1 MCDRDC
7 FNCIHADCILD
18 GYSYAEK
25 RLQDAF
31 DKDLEPHSP
40 TYVYNHSKG
49 HKEAQARYEKSEKG
63 RDRQQTYNNSE
74 KGKERSKVYNSSER
88 GKDRWRRY
96 YQRKKLR
103 LQQGVI

>member
-1 MCDRDC
+1 MCNRDC

-31 DKDLEPHSP
+31 DKDLEPHSQ
-40 TYVYNHSKG
+40 TYMYNHKKG

-63 RDRQQTYNNSE
+63 KDRQQTYNNSE
-74 KGKERSKVYNSSER
+74 KGKER
-88 GKDRWRRY
+88 WRRY
-96 YQRKKLR
+96 YQRKKLK
-103 LQQGVI
+103 LQGVI